1 MNLLKKVLFL
11 VCLFLLSAVP
21 AFAFTPS
28 IVSEPTKT
36 STIAI
41 IPYINTTEETKDY
54 VKDIIESNFSTE
66 FPAEKFNV
74 VPTVDVQ
81 KALNTSGYDATNM
94 ELPEKDVMSAVA
106 KATNADYVIAMEL
119 SQLISTRHMA
129 FFSTKVETKA
139 KLKYKFYNTSQ
150 DKLTP
155 FQTTGN
161 FENTATLIGDVGY
174 KEPITKAINKAM
186 TDAYNKILVNL

>member
-1 MNLLKKVLFL
+1 MSLLKKVLFL
-11 VCLFLLSAVP
+11 ICLFLLSAVQ

-28 IVSEPTKT
+28 GVSEPTKT

-41 IPYINTTEETKDY
+41 IPYLNTTEETKDY
-54 VKDIIESNFSTE
+54 VKNIVESNFSTE

-81 KALNTSGYDATNM
+81 KTLNASGYDVTNM
-94 ELPEKDVMSAVA
+94 ELPEKDIMSAVA
-106 KATNADYVIAMEL
+106 KATNADYVIAMEI

-139 KLKYKFYNTSQ
+139 KLKYKFYNASQ
-150 DKLTP
+150 DKLTS
-155 FQTTGN
+155 FQTTGD

-174 KEPITKAINKAM
+174 KEPITKSINKAM
-186 TDAYNKILVNL
+186 TNAYNKILSNL

>member
-1 MNLLKKVLFL
+1 M
-11 VCLFLLSAVP
+11 
-21 AFAFTPS
+21 
-28 IVSEPTKT
+28 SEPEKT

-41 IPYINTTEETKDY
+41 IPYFNTTEETKDY

-66 FPAEKFNV
+66 FSAEKFNV
-74 VPTVDVQ
+74 VPAADVQ
-81 KALNTSGYDATNM
+81 KALKTSGYDATNM
-94 ELPEKDVMSAVA
+94 ELPEKDVMSAIA
-106 KATNADYVIAMEL
+106 KATNADYVIAMEV

-155 FQTTGN
+155 FQTTGD
-161 FENTATLIGDVGY
+161 FENSATLIGDVGY

-186 TDAYNKILVNL
+186 ADAYNKILTNL